1 MILQYE
7 IDHLKCQYDSIL
19 RSFEFSDE
27 QIDNFVDYVIPSLA
41 RRNANMKQK
50 KLHPSALDANYDKFS
65 CGFQSCGGQFFSSKQ
80 KYVQHLY
87 AKHRKQLPDGCRFL
101 APNDKSLYVDDLKC
115 PGCNKVYSRID
126 KLQGHLKGSW
136 FCKNEF
142 NKLREAEQREAVE
155 EEGASNQHS
164 VEEEGAS
171 NQHSDEEEG
180 ASNQQSVEEE
190 GASNQH
196 SDEEEGASN
205 QQSVEEE
212 EASNQQSVEEEVASN
227 QHSDEEEGASNQQS
241 VEAEIEQSQLRELLN
256 EKQVVD
262 YKLLEQSGEESLDF
276 EESLLIEILSNYEQ
290 PNKETNKSKRKHIT
304 PSCSREQ
311 IAKKQT
317 TD

>member
-142 NKLREAEQREAVE
+142 NKLREV
-155 EEGASNQHS
+155 
-164 VEEEGAS
+164 
-171 NQHSDEEEG
+171 
-180 ASNQQSVEEE
+180 
-190 GASNQH
+190 
-196 SDEEEGASN
+196 
-205 QQSVEEE
+205 
-212 EASNQQSVEEEVASN
+212 
-227 QHSDEEEGASNQQS
+227 
-241 VEAEIEQSQLRELLN
+241 I
-256 EKQVVD
+256 
-262 YKLLEQSGEESLDF
+262 
-276 EESLLIEILSNYEQ
+276 
-290 PNKETNKSKRKHIT
+290 
-304 PSCSREQ
+304 
-311 IAKKQT
+311 
-317 TD
+317 